1 MKIQPRNAAN
11 PLDSSVCALVRF
23 SCAVFEVAPYIPG
36 HLADT
41 LVRIKKVS
49 TFFSVSMCENASE
62 GLFRVSARET
72 PPTHVRARTMRL
84 SPLRA

>member
-23 SCAVFEVAPYIPG
+23 SCAVFETHLYIPW
-36 HLADT
+36 HLADR

-49 TFFSVSMCENASE
+49 TFFSVSMCENAS
-62 GLFRVSARET
+62 GGPFPGKRSRA
-72 PPTHVRARTMRL
+72 PPHTCAHAQ
-84 SPLRA
+84 